1 MSRAA
6 KAKPPAPKPAERD
19 PVLEDLIWLQQTR
32 ETRLAAARAQQA
44 R

>member
-1 MSRAA
+1 MSRPA
-6 KAKPPAPKPAERD
+6 KPKPPAPKPAERD

-32 ETRLAAARAQQA
+32 AARLAAARAQQA